1 MKIAARLLLW
11 LAALA
16 ALAGCSTPASHPGAA
31 GSAAAFQP
39 QNFVGERV
47 LPRSVRRVLLLPVH
61 GGMYAPSEVCEYLDP
76 IFASALEHEMRFE
89 VVVLTREE
97 CAKSFG
103 TPDLASTDLLPRD
116 FLQKLGAEYAA
127 QAVMF
132 VDITAFDAYRP
143 LSIGI
148 RAKLATVSDRRLIW
162 SFDEVYSTLD
172 PRVAASLRR
181 FYLKNG
187 SPGGSIDLSADALVS
202 PRRFAAYAAATTFD
216 TLPRR

>member
-1 MKIAARLLLW
+1 MNPAARCLLL
-11 LAALA
+11 LA
-16 ALAGCSTPASHPGAA
+16 ALAGLAGCASTSPHATAS
-31 GSAAAFQP
+31 SASTFQP
-39 QNFVGERV
+39 ENFVGEVV

-61 GGMYAPSEVCEYLDP
+61 GGEYAPAEVCEYLDP
-76 IFASALEHEMRFE
+76 IFATALEHQMRFE

-103 TPDLASTDLLPRD
+103 TPDLASTDALPRD
-116 FLQKLGAEYAA
+116 FLQKLGSEYAA
-127 QAVMF
+127 QAVLF

-143 LSIGI
+143 LTFGI

-172 PRVAASLRR
+172 PRIANSLRR
-181 FYLKNG
+181 FYTKNG
-187 SPGGSIDLSADALVS
+187 QMGSPVDLSTDALVS
-202 PRRFAAYAAATTFD
+202 PRRFAAYVAATTFA